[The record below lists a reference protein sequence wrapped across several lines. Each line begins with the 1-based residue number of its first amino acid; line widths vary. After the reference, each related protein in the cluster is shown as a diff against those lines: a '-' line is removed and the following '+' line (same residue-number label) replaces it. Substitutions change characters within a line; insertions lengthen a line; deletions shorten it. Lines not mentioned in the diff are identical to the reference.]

1 MPEDANKKAVPYLPD
16 TLPGTAK
23 YARISNVFRSLIIS
37 GSWPV
42 GFQIPT
48 IDQLSK
54 DYNVARITI
63 RQAINRLVVEGLV
76 KSERGRGTFVIS
88 SSPRGD
94 VDLEAIE
101 ASDGLS
107 EFGATGRIKVLSRD
121 NDVEIPALLRRGR
134 RAVGKYLR
142 IRKTNSKSNKVLF

>member
-1 MPEDANKKAVPYLPD
+1 MTSAAIFLFVSSRRRHTRCALVTGVQTCALPIF
-16 TLPGTAK
+16 TM
-23 YARISNVFRSLIIS
+23 
-37 GSWPV
+37 
-42 GFQIPT
+42 
-48 IDQLSK
+48 
-54 DYNVARITI
+54 

-134 RAVGKYLR
+134 RAEGKYLR